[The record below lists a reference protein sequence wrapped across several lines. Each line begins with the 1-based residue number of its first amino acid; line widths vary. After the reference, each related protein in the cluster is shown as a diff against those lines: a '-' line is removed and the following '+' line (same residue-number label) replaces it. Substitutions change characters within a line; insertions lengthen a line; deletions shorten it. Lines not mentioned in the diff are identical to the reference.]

1 MTAKKGD
8 QWNITEPQGY
18 EVNFIAAT
26 PPPPPTFPTTQ

>member
-26 PPPPPTFPTTQ
+26 PPTFPTMQ

>member
-1 MTAKKGD
+1 MTAKKGN

-26 PPPPPTFPTTQ
+26 PPPPTFPTMQ

>member
-26 PPPPPTFPTTQ
+26 PTFPTMQ